1 MFVGHYAVSF
11 ALRAT
16 HKKASLGVLFLGVQF
31 VDLLFFAM
39 TFFGIE
45 KFTIIENYTEST
57 HFRLDFMPYSHS
69 LVAVMLW
76 SLVTFIILK
85 IFQSNKKQAKGS
97 FFLLIAIAIFS
108 HWLLDLIVHT
118 PDLPVFLDNTYLVGF
133 GLWNNAVLTYVL
145 EAILLIAG
153 LCFYLKSTYK
163 LGKQVTFISRFG
175 MPIFVILL
183 LVTNVVNIFGSLSIE
198 DTNTSTALSAMIAY
212 CLFSIIAFW
221 LDKER
226 VG

>member
-31 VDLLFFAM
+31 VDLLFFAL
-39 TFFGIE
+39 TFFSIE
-45 KFTIIENYTEST
+45 RFSIIENYTDST

-69 LVAVMLW
+69 LVAVIFW
-76 SLVTFIILK
+76 SFAALIIFKVL
-85 IFQSNKKQAKGS
+85 QLTKKQAKGH
-97 FFLLIAIAIFS
+97 FFILIAIAIFS

-118 PDLPVFLDNTYLVGF
+118 PDLPLFLDNTHLQGF

-153 LCFYLKSTYK
+153 LCFYLKSTHK
-163 LGKQVTFISRFG
+163 SGQQITLISRFG
-175 MPIFVILL
+175 MPVFVMFLL
-183 LVTNVVNIFGSLSIE
+183 AINVVNLFGPLSIE
-198 DTNTSTALSAMIAY
+198 DTETSTAISAMLAY
-212 CLFSIIAFW
+212 CLFSILAFW
-221 LDKER
+221 LDKKR
-226 VG
+226 IG

>member
-16 HKKASLGVLFLGVQF
+16 HNKASLGVLFLGVQF

-45 KFTIIENYTEST
+45 RFSIIENYTDST

-69 LVAVMLW
+69 LVAVMFW
-76 SLVTFIILK
+76 SLAAFIILK
-85 IFQSNKKQAKGS
+85 VLQSKKKQAKGHC
-97 FFLLIAIAIFS
+97 FLLIAIAILS

-118 PDLPVFLDNTYLVGF
+118 PDLPVFLDNTYHLGF

-145 EAILLIAG
+145 EAILLIVG
-153 LCFYLKSTYK
+153 LCFYLKSTHK
-163 LGKQVTFISRFG
+163 SGQQITLISRFG
-175 MPIFVILL
+175 TPAFVILL
-183 LVTNVVNIFGSLSIE
+183 LAINVVNIFGPLSVE
-198 DTNTSTALSAMIAY
+198 DNKTSTAISAMVAY

-221 LDKER
+221 LDKKR
-226 VG
+226 IG